1 MNNIKIKLL
10 NPNATQEAEKMMV
23 AMARLTQRG
32 HIIQDLSDVEA
43 LLQKDY
49 TTELVEAMSSLP
61 HPTIQKFGLLNAIVV
76 GASRRFLAQI
86 TRHQN
91 EVKFMSGSL
100 QYSDYSNTAQF
111 VVPYEIISYDKESP
125 NANLTSKYL
134 ESCAASLATYEKL
147 VKEVGRD
154 AAGYAMPQ
162 GLRNVLL
169 ISTTP
174 FQWKYMIHQRVCNR
188 NTLETQYI
196 MLTIWEMLW
205 DLSPMFRN
213 CGPFCM
219 QGSCTEGKMSCKKP
233 FSKDLTPTEIL
244 NSRFRYLRG

>member
-1 MNNIKIKLL
+1 MNNIKVKLL
-10 NPNATQEAEKMMV
+10 NPDAAKEAEKMMV

-32 HIIQDLSDVEA
+32 HLIRDLSDIEA

-61 HPTIQKFGLLNAIVV
+61 HPTIQKFGLLNVIVV

-100 QYSDYSNTAQF
+100 QYSDYSNAAQF
-111 VVPYEIISYDKESP
+111 VVPYEIIAYDKENP

-134 ESCAASLATYEKL
+134 ESCMASLATYEKL

-169 ISTTP
+169 ISATP
-174 FQWKYMIHQRVCNR
+174 FQWKHMIHQRVCNR

-196 MLTIWEMLW
+196 MLTIWEKLW

-219 QGSCTEGKMSCKKP
+219 QGSCAEGKMSCKRP

-244 NSRFRYLRG
+244 NSRFKYLRG